1 MSFSKAPPLSAR
13 STALRHWSSPA
24 GGNAPARPLSS
35 NVMPIARI
43 YALILG
49 PFGTIRGNGQ
59 SRASPQA
66 LGFGRRANPQP
77 QEKGGRRRRPPLSTD
92 PLRVGDSMADF
103 FDVREDAGLLV
114 MVAILVELLEVAVDV
129 AFLHDVEVPAGVEI
143 AQNPGAGQTL
153 VTGLERFI
161 LLASDLRHFEENL
174 RRRGRRDQ
182 RAAKQARESNN
193 AFHVIILSLFSS

>member
-24 GGNAPARPLSS
+24 VWNAPARPLSS

-43 YALILG
+43 YALMLG
-49 PFGTIRGNGQ
+49 PSGTIRGNGQ

-66 LGFGRRANPQP
+66 VQFGSRASPQP

-92 PLRVGDSMADF
+92 PHRVGDSMADF

-114 MVAILVELLEVAVDV
+114 MVAILVELLEVAVCGDSPPRGPPSFFR
-129 AFLHDVEVPAGVEI
+129 ALATPSTHEI
-143 AQNPGAGQTL
+143 ARNSDS
-153 VTGLERFI
+153 
-161 LLASDLRHFEENL
+161 LAWP
-174 RRRGRRDQ
+174 
-182 RAAKQARESNN
+182 A
-193 AFHVIILSLFSS
+193 